1 MRSGRLT
8 LGLVPSLCVMAGV
21 LALCLTTLA
30 APAGAAEGCENEA
43 RRVEQG
49 STFLPDCRAYELVSQ
64 PYQPVPAYRTYY
76 DGFPPDGLTGFY
88 NYGEEPDS
96 LPEVQYGVSV
106 AQDGDAALF
115 ESYQPNSESDSLR
128 SNLSMRGASG
138 WSGENVVPRV
148 SRHGFLCDPAGYAGY
163 SQDME
168 EVAISVGLGENSL
181 SSVENCGHPEP
192 ELVPGESQESAN
204 LFLRDSTTHSFQL
217 INVTPPGEK
226 SYDPH
231 LATVSNDGSH
241 VVFLS
246 RAQLTGNAPNGEI
259 KDESETE
266 GHCASGFG
274 NVYEWIAGTVYLVTV
289 LPDGT
294 PVRGTLA
301 GGRMYTCG
309 TVPAQSADVTHA
321 VSTDGERVVFYVG
334 GGLETVSNSSGKLRP
349 NGPYIDGGLYLREH
363 PGAVQSAHSG
373 SDECTEQEK
382 ACTVQ
387 IDAPEGGPGSAGDGQ
402 FQWASADTS
411 KVFFTD
417 EEKLT
422 SDATAEAGR
431 PDLYEYDLEKPVGER
446 LTDLTANQS
455 EAADV
460 LGVSGA
466 SEDGSYVYFVADGVL
481 TGSQENSHDAVA
493 AAGQANLYLRHA
505 GVTTFISTLD
515 AEGGDQCDWTTW
527 CLASRVS
534 QNGLFIAFNS
544 IASITGYD
552 NHPIHAEACQHL
564 TQVAEAPCI
573 EAYRYA
579 ADAGSQGELT
589 CATCNP
595 TGQPPAAEFAW
606 SVIEAADHEYE
617 AGQIILDNAV
627 SDTGQVFFETMEK
640 LVSADENGTWDVYEY
655 QGGEGASAQL
665 HLISTGQSALPS
677 FFNDATPDGSNVFF
691 VTAQSLVHADDRS
704 DYDLYDARAGGGFV
718 AQDEEIQPPACESE
732 NGCRSP
738 LTEPPAEFSVAS
750 ASLAGAG
757 NLVPTP
763 EKPAAK
769 EPAKCR
775 KGSVRRHGKCEEERR
790 RKHHRR
796 HRHPRRAAHSHRRA
810 GK

>member
-1 MRSGRLT
+1 MRSGKLI
-8 LGLVPSLCVMAGV
+8 LGPALSLYMVAGV
-21 LALCLTTLA
+21 LALCLATLA

-64 PYQPVPAYRTYY
+64 PYQPVPASRTYF
-76 DGFPPDGLTGFY
+76 DGFPPSSSTGLH
-88 NYGEEPDS
+88 EPPN
-96 LPEVQYGVSV
+96 LPEVQYGVSM
-106 AQDGDAALF
+106 AQNGDAALF
-115 ESYQPNSESDSLR
+115 SSYQPNSESDSLS
-128 SNLSMRGASG
+128 SNLSTRGPSG

-148 SRHGFLCDPAGYAGY
+148 SRHGFLCDPAGYVDY
-163 SQDME
+163 SPNME
-168 EVAISVGLGENSL
+168 EVAISIGLSENSE
-181 SSVENCGHPEP
+181 SSVEDCGHPEP
-192 ELVPGESQESAN
+192 ELVPGESKESAN
-204 LFLRDSTTHSFQL
+204 LFLRDSTTHAFQL

-231 LATVSNDGSH
+231 LATVSDDGSH

-246 RAQLTGNAPNGEI
+246 RAQLATDAPNGEV
-259 KDESETE
+259 KDASETE

-274 NVYEWIAGTVYLVTV
+274 NVYEWIAGTVHLVTV

-301 GGRMYTCG
+301 GGHGGSCG
-309 TVPAQSADVTHA
+309 TAPMQSADFTHS

-334 GGLETVSNSSGKLRP
+334 GGLETVSQSVLP
-349 NGPYIDGGLYLREH
+349 NAPYIDGGLYLREH
-363 PGAVQSAHSG
+363 PGAEQSALNG
-373 SDECTEQEK
+373 SDACTESEK

-387 IDAPEGGPGSAGDGQ
+387 IDAPAGGPGSAGGGQ
-402 FQWASADTS
+402 FQWGNADAS
-411 KVFFTD
+411 KIFFTD
-417 EEKLT
+417 EERLT
-422 SDATAEAGR
+422 PDATAEAGR
-431 PDLYEYDLEKPVGER
+431 PDLYEYDLERPAGER

-481 TGSQENSHDAVA
+481 TGSQENSHDATAV
-493 AAGQANLYLRHA
+493 AGQANLYLRHA
-505 GVTTFISTLD
+505 GTTTFIATLD
-515 AEGGDQCDWTTW
+515 AEGGDQCDWTAW
-527 CLASRVS
+527 CLTSRVS

-552 NHPIHAEACQHL
+552 NHPIHPEACQHL

-606 SVIEAADHEYE
+606 SVIEAADHEDD
-617 AGQIILDNAV
+617 GMIVLDNAI
-627 SDTGQVFFETMEK
+627 SGAGQVFFETMES
-640 LVSADENGTWDVYEY
+640 LVPADENGTWDVYEY
-655 QGGEGASAQL
+655 DGGEGASAQL

-677 FFNDATPDGSNVFF
+677 FFDDATPDGSNVFF
-691 VTAQSLVHADDRS
+691 VTAQSLLHADDRA
-704 DYDLYDARAGGGFV
+704 DYDLYDARVGGGFA
-718 AQDEEIQPPACESE
+718 AQDEAIQPPACESE
-732 NGCRSP
+732 DGCRSP
-738 LTEPPAEFSVAS
+738 LNEPPAEFSVAS

-757 NLVPTP
+757 NLVSTP
-763 EKPAAK
+763 EKPSVT
-769 EPAKCR
+769 EPAKCQ
-775 KGSVRRHGKCEEERR
+775 KGFVRSHGKCDKQRGKHRR
-790 RKHHRR
+790 RRRSHRR
-796 HRHPRRAAHSHRRA
+796 VARRHRRA